1 MWTGSKGCGVGEQLV
16 ALHLHRG
23 AQGRA
28 CACALRACAAQRLA
42 GCLSPPPTPRA
53 PSAPPAVVCVV
64 HLGERRVT
72 RLPAYRQWIS
82 SFGPS
87 ATHLLVGESQGTGVP
102 TLKGFTT
109 LQARLNALDPVL
121 HPLMHLGDA
130 AGGVFGGKLG
140 SWGG

>member
-1 MWTGSKGCGVGEQLV
+1 M
-16 ALHLHRG
+16 
-23 AQGRA
+23 
-28 CACALRACAAQRLA
+28 
-42 GCLSPPPTPRA
+42 
-53 PSAPPAVVCVV
+53 

-82 SFGPS
+82 SCGPS

-140 SWGG
+140 SWDKGEGKRRDAAEGNWVLSRTLCPCPMPHLPACPPAAVAAC